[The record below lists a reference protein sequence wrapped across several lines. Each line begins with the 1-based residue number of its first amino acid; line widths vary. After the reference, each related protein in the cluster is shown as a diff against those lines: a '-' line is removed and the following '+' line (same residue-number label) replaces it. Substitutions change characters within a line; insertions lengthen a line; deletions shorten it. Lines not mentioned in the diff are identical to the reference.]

1 LILGS
6 SRQQIDGA
14 LKYAVLNLIGT
25 TLFLI
30 AIGCLY
36 ALFGTLNM
44 ADIAE
49 RARAGGKPL
58 MTLSALFLLAFAMKA
73 AAFPVNFWLPASYH
87 TPRIVISALFAGLL
101 TKVGVYA
108 LMRVMVMLLPMGRE
122 EFGGLVALV
131 AIATMI
137 VGALG
142 ALAEVDIRR
151 MLGYIVI
158 CGIGNMLAGVAL
170 GSVEGLGGAIFYA
183 LHSMVLMTA
192 LYLAAGEAGRIG
204 GSHSLNG
211 LSGLWTANG
220 AFAALSLVL
229 FLAASGLPPF
239 SGFWPKV
246 MLVKAALAEGAWWL
260 AGVILLTGFLTT
272 IVFGR
277 VFLLAYWR
285 PAMMPMRVQPVTW
298 RAGLP
303 LTLLA
308 ALVVG
313 FGLFPER
320 LAALSIRAAAGLDD
334 PSAYMRSVFPEGG
347 AK

>member
-1 LILGS
+1 
-6 SRQQIDGA
+6 
-14 LKYAVLNLIGT
+14 
-25 TLFLI
+25 
-30 AIGCLY
+30 
-36 ALFGTLNM
+36 M
-44 ADIAE
+44 
-49 RARAGGKPL
+49 
-58 MTLSALFLLAFAMKA
+58 
-73 AAFPVNFWLPASYH
+73 
-87 TPRIVISALFAGLL
+87 ISALFGGLL

-122 EFGGLVALV
+122 EFGGLIAVV

-142 ALAEVDIRR
+142 ALAEIDIRR

-170 GSVEGLGGAIFYA
+170 GSVAGLGGAIFYA